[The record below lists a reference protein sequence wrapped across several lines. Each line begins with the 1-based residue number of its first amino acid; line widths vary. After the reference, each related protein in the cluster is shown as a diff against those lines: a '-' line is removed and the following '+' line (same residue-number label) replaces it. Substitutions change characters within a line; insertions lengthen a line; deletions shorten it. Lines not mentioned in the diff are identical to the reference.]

1 MAIRLQRE
9 HSLPVVAA
17 RLVQDASGPAVQLDR
32 IVNQDGEPSLQGS
45 ETLSL
50 QDYGG
55 RTTTRSD
62 PDLRVPDAMV
72 QYVASWAG
80 EVLEPDRALWLH
92 LVKPYGLL
100 GSIPWE
106 RDLVPALHRPLLRLP
121 DVLPEPSRSSS
132 SLTVALIA
140 TAPAPEGPPPALE
153 LGLPVARALAAAV
166 SGGLAGR
173 LHLHVFADTDARQ
186 AVEDGM
192 RQLGLAEVEVHAPGT
207 RPPDGRSYLRSDRS
221 RVGDLRSGWLRWVR
235 DTLTGRPVDAVHFL
249 VHGNSLGTRGAIL
262 TPLDATA
269 EREIPVSVE
278 AAEIEM
284 LLTQIG
290 ASTAGFS
297 RLPNNWS
304 DHGLR
309 QVVDELGSRR
319 AGPVLLHDPALD
331 GDHAALTEAYRFLTE
346 AQPSVPPASASLT
359 MYAQPRQV
367 LQEVPHLR
375 PADGWTVG
383 PSSAVQ
389 AQFDKEETPGWLAA
403 AQRYLEQQELTL
415 MRFRSESQ
423 SRTPSPAEQS
433 HYAGVESALRKARD
447 VIDRH
452 AERLL

>member
-9 HSLPVVAA
+9 HSLPVIAA
-17 RLVQDASGPAVQLDR
+17 RLVQDGSGPAVQLDR

-50 QDYGG
+50 QAYGG
-55 RTTTRSD
+55 RTTSRSD
-62 PDLRVPDAMV
+62 PDLRVPPDVV
-72 QYVASWAG
+72 QYVAGWAG

-100 GSIPWE
+100 GAIPWE
-106 RDLVPALHRPLLRLP
+106 RDLVPALQRPFLRLP

-166 SGGLAGR
+166 SGR

-186 AVEDGM
+186 AVEDGL
-192 RQLGLAEVEVHAPGT
+192 RQLGLAEVEVHAPST
-207 RPPDGRSYLRSDRS
+207 RPPDGRSDRRSDRS

-278 AAEIEM
+278 ATEIEM

-290 ASTAGFS
+290 AFTAGFS

-309 QVVDELGSRR
+309 QVIDELGSRR
-319 AGPVLLHDPALD
+319 AGPVLLHDASLD
-331 GDHAALTEAYRFLTE
+331 DDHAALTEAYRFLTE
-346 AQPSVPPASASLT
+346 SQPSVPPASASLT

-375 PADGWTVG
+375 PADGWTVE
-383 PSSAVQ
+383 PSGAVQ

-415 MRFRSESQ
+415 MRFRNETQ